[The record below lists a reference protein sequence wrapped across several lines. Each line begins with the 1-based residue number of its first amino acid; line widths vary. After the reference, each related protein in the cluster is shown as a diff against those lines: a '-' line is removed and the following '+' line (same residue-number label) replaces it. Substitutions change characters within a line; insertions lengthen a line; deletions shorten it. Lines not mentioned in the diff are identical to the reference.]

1 MAETLPVGLRYGP
14 TYPKLMRST
23 SVSRYGK
30 RAISFVETSD
40 PFWQVAMR
48 VVALSNADRQKLE
61 AFISRCRDGMVTVLY
76 TPKHVCLPQAYWGNP
91 TAPAIL
97 DTGVLAS
104 ISGNQLTVN
113 SVTNGLKLTEGDLI
127 GFSQGDY
134 NTIVRVVQD
143 ATAAGGV
150 ITIKAEPFLP
160 SYITAGATV
169 VFKNP
174 VMNMRL
180 VPDSYDCPDDFR
192 PTATFTLIEVPR

>member
-1 MAETLPVGLRYGP
+1 MAETLPVGLRYGT

-30 RAISFVETSD
+30 RAISFMETSD
-40 PFWQVAMR
+40 PFWQVSMR

-97 DTGVLAS
+97 DTGVLSA
-104 ISGNQLTVN
+104 IAGNQLTVS
-113 SVTNGLKLTEGDLI
+113 SVTNGLKLMEGDLI

-143 ATAAGGV
+143 TTATGGA

-192 PTATFTLIEVPR
+192 PTATFTLIEVPK

>member
-97 DTGVLAS
+97 DTGLLAL

-113 SVTNGLKLTEGDLI
+113 SVTTGLKLMEGDLI

-143 ATAAGGV
+143 TTAAGGV

>member
-14 TYPKLMRST
+14 TYPKIVRST
-23 SVSRYGK
+23 SMSRYGK

-40 PFWQVAMR
+40 PYWQVTMR
-48 VVALSNADRQKLE
+48 VLALSNADRQRLE

-97 DTGVLAS
+97 DNGVLAA
-104 ISGNQLTVN
+104 ISGNQLTIN
-113 SVTNGLKLTEGDLI
+113 SVTTGLKLTDGDLI
-127 GFSQGDY
+127 GLTQGDY
-134 NTIVRVVQD
+134 NLIVRVVQG
-143 ATAAGGV
+143 ATAASGS
-150 ITIKAEPFLP
+150 ITIKVEPFVP
-160 SYITAGATV
+160 SYITTGATV

-180 VPDSYDCPDDFR
+180 VPDSYECPDDFR
-192 PTATFTLIEVPR
+192 PTATFQLIEVPR

>member
-1 MAETLPVGLRYGP
+1 MAETLPVGLRYAP

-23 SVSRYGK
+23 SMSRWGK
-30 RAISFVETSD
+30 RAISFMETGD
-40 PFWQVAMR
+40 PFWQVSMR
-48 VVALSNADRQKLE
+48 VLALSNADRQKLE
-61 AFISRCRDGMVTVLY
+61 AFISRCRDGMMTVLY

-91 TAPAIL
+91 DAPVVL
-97 DTGVLAS
+97 DNGSLAA

-113 SVTNGLKLTEGDLI
+113 SVTNGLKLTAGDLI

-134 NTIVRVVQD
+134 NTIVRVVED
-143 ATAAGGV
+143 AIASSGA
-150 ITIKAEPFLP
+150 ITIKIEPFLP

-192 PTATFTLIEVPR
+192 PTATFTLIEVPN

>member
-30 RAISFVETSD
+30 RAISFMETSD
-40 PFWQVAMR
+40 PFWQVSMR
-48 VVALSNADRQKLE
+48 VVALSNAERQKLE

-104 ISGNQLTVN
+104 ISGNQLTVS
-113 SVTNGLKLTEGDLI
+113 SVTNGLKLMEGDLI

-143 ATAAGGV
+143 ATAAGGA

-192 PTATFTLIEVPR
+192 PTATFTLIEVPK

>member
-1 MAETLPVGLRYGP
+1 M
-14 TYPKLMRST
+14 
-23 SVSRYGK
+23 SRWGK
-30 RAISFVETSD
+30 RAISFMETGD
-40 PFWQVAMR
+40 PFWQVSMR
-48 VVALSNADRQKLE
+48 VLALSHADRQKLE

-76 TPKHVCLPQAYWGNP
+76 TPKHVCLPQSYWGSP
-91 TAPAIL
+91 DAPAIL

-113 SVTNGLKLTEGDLI
+113 SVTNGLKLTAGDLI
-127 GFSQGDY
+127 GLSQGDY
-134 NTIVRVVQD
+134 NIIVRVVED
-143 ATAAGGV
+143 AIASSGA
-150 ITIKAEPFLP
+150 ISIKIEPFLP

-192 PTATFTLIEVPR
+192 PTATFTLIEVPK

>member
-30 RAISFVETSD
+30 RAISFMETSD
-40 PFWQVAMR
+40 PFWQVSMR

-97 DTGVLAS
+97 DTGVLSVIA
-104 ISGNQLTVN
+104 GNQLTV
-113 SVTNGLKLTEGDLI
+113 SGVTNGLKLTEGDLI
-127 GFSQGDY
+127 GFSQGDF
-134 NTIVRVVQD
+134 NTIGRVVQD
-143 ATAAGGV
+143 STAAGGA
-150 ITIKAEPFLP
+150 IAIKAEPFLP
-160 SYITAGATV
+160 SYITVGATV
-169 VFKNP
+169 VFKDP
-174 VMNMRL
+174 LINMRL

-192 PTATFTLIEVPR
+192 PTATFTLIEVPK

>member
-30 RAISFVETSD
+30 RAISFMETSD
-40 PFWQVAMR
+40 PFWQVSMR
-48 VVALSNADRQKLE
+48 VVALSNADRQRLE

-76 TPKHVCLPQAYWGNP
+76 TPKHVCLPQAYWGNA
-91 TAPAIL
+91 TAPEIL
-97 DTGVLAS
+97 DNGVLAS
-104 ISGNQLTVN
+104 ISGNQLTV
-113 SVTNGLKLTEGDLI
+113 SGVTNGLQLMEGDLI
-127 GFSQGDY
+127 GLTQGDY
-134 NTIVRVVQD
+134 NTIVRVVLD
-143 ATAAGGV
+143 ATASAGA

-160 SYITAGATV
+160 SYITTGAMV

-192 PTATFTLIEVPR
+192 PTATFTLIEVPK

>member
-1 MAETLPVGLRYGP
+1 MAEILPVGLRYGP

-30 RAISFVETSD
+30 RAISFMETSD
-40 PFWQVAMR
+40 PFWQVSMR
-48 VVALSNADRQKLE
+48 VIALTNSDRQKLE

-97 DTGVLAS
+97 DTGVLSA
-104 ISGNQLTVN
+104 IAGNQLTVS
-113 SVTNGLKLTEGDLI
+113 SVTNGLQLSEGDLI
-127 GFSQGDY
+127 GLSQGDY

-143 ATAAGGV
+143 GTASGGS
-150 ITIKAEPFLP
+150 IAIRAEPFLP
-160 SYITAGATV
+160 SYITTGATV

-192 PTATFTLIEVPR
+192 PTATFTLIEVPK

>member
-1 MAETLPVGLRYGP
+1 
-14 TYPKLMRST
+14 MRST

-30 RAISFVETSD
+30 RAISFMETSD
-40 PFWQVAMR
+40 PFWQVSMR
-48 VVALSNADRQKLE
+48 VLALSNADRQKLE

-97 DTGVLAS
+97 DNGALTA
-104 ISGNQLTVN
+104 ISGNQLTIGG
-113 SVTNGLKLTEGDLI
+113 VTNGLQLMEGDLI

-134 NTIVRVVQD
+134 NVIVRVVQD
-143 ATAAGGV
+143 ATAAAGV
-150 ITIKAEPFLP
+150 IAIKIEPFLP
-160 SYITAGATV
+160 SYITTGATV
-169 VFKNP
+169 IFKNP

>member
-30 RAISFVETSD
+30 RAISFMETSD
-40 PFWQVAMR
+40 PFWQVSMR
-48 VVALSNADRQKLE
+48 VLALSNADRQKLE

-97 DTGVLAS
+97 DNGTLTA
-104 ISGNQLTVN
+104 ISGNQLTIGG
-113 SVTNGLKLTEGDLI
+113 VTNGLQLMEGDLI
-127 GFSQGDY
+127 GFGQGDY
-134 NTIVRVVQD
+134 NVIVRVVQD
-143 ATAAGGV
+143 ATAAAGA
-150 ITIKAEPFLP
+150 IAIKIEPFLP
-160 SYITAGATV
+160 PYITTGATV
-169 VFKNP
+169 IFKNP